1 VGATGVG
8 SPAGRGGGIGDG
20 SGVAAGGGGGGGGG
34 AGGGGGGRGRGAG
47 LRRVRRG
54 CSGRG
59 GREWER
65 ECGGGFLVE
74 ETRE

>member
-1 VGATGVG
+1 VRHLGPEAGAVGGG
-8 SPAGRGGGIGDG
+8 LGGRGRRGRGGGRRGRG
-20 SGVAAGGGGGGGGG
+20 E
-34 AGGGGGGRGRGAG
+34 GGGRGRWAG